1 MPELLFTHIADARAE
16 VSPCPQQ
23 MLLPEEPLQ
32 MVVMK
37 LPHVVG
43 GCLLEGMDYAG
54 DAVERCCR
62 DEEMHMVIV
71 GLDKE
76 NPPFVLHVLSPVE

>member
-1 MPELLFTHIADARAE
+1 
-16 VSPCPQQ
+16 

-32 MVVMK
+32 IVVMK
-37 LPHVVG
+37 LPHVV
-43 GCLLEGMDYAG
+43 CRYMLEGMYYAG
-54 DAVERCCR
+54 DTVEWRCR

-76 NPPFVLHVLSPVE
+76 NPSSVLHMPNARVV